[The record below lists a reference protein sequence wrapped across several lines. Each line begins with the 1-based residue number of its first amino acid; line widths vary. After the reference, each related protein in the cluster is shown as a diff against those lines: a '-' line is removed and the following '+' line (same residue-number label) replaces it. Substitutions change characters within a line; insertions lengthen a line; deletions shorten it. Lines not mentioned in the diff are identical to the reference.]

1 VVSVEEKSQRRL
13 RQVWIKKT
21 SASEPLMR
29 CRNCRVSIKTE
40 ELAELR
46 DKSRGNLLTA
56 WVVLG
61 IKAA

>member
-1 VVSVEEKSQRRL
+1 MSVEEKSQRGL
-13 RQVWIKKT
+13 RQVRIKKT
-21 SASEPLMR
+21 SVSEPLMR
-29 CRNCRVSIKTE
+29 CRNSWVSIKTE
-40 ELAELR
+40 VLAVLR

>member
-1 VVSVEEKSQRRL
+1 
-13 RQVWIKKT
+13 
-21 SASEPLMR
+21 MF
-29 CRNCRVSIKTE
+29 VSIKTE
-40 ELAELR
+40 VLAVLR

>member
-1 VVSVEEKSQRRL
+1 VVSVEEKSGRGS

-21 SASEPLMR
+21 SASEPLLR
-29 CRNCRVSIKTE
+29 CRNFRVSIRTE
-40 ELAELR
+40 VLAVLR